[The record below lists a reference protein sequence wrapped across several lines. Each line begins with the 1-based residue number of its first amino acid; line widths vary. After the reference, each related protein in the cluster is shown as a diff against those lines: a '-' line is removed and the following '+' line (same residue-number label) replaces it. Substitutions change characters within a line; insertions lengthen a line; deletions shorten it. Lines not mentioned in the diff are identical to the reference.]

1 MDIIWY
7 DYEIMNYEP
16 PYLGHP
22 GFWTTLFSRSF
33 YGAKI
38 YQIFGSPHTV
48 YDIFSVSILAFRVG
62 TVTAMSV
69 LQRFCRVSEE
79 RKELGTANCI
89 PFAPNL
95 IDNEVII
102 RANNS
107 KCNIMRLSE
116 NWYHSSWWQ
125 FQSEQWNNDD
135 NLLVFGWYTTF

>member
-1 MDIIWY
+1 MNHRIWG
-7 DYEIMNYEP
+7 IP
-16 PYLGHP
+16 VFGQPYFLD
-22 GFWTTLFSRSF
+22 LSMVQKSIRFSEVLTQF
-33 YGAKI
+33 MT
-38 YQIFGSPHTV
+38 F
-48 YDIFSVSILAFRVG
+48 FSVSILAFRVG

-116 NWYHSSWWQ
+116 NWYHSS
-125 FQSEQWNNDD
+125 
-135 NLLVFGWYTTF
+135 